1 LIHYMSLRSLKLI
14 LSCLI
19 ALVAPKLQAQ
29 LAATPITVETLV
41 HYGDYGDGVDLTGYV
56 TYYVYVNFQN
66 GANYLTSIYG
76 EEANADCIQDD
87 INGLFMEFE
96 CNVFQHEAEG
106 AFGYGQGCFYD
117 LGFFQSSL
125 YDSFLTIGASC
136 GADPTCDLSGSLGSC
151 LDWITNFEGLVNGD
165 PFDGGSFYWDEYA
178 LFNIPC
184 NVSVPGNISLSYAG
198 ADNRVLI
205 GQFTTCGN
213 MNGCINLTYRTQQML
228 DDGDINGELI
238 TNVCFEATHP
248 CLTLPLITTPNLN
261 LANCAGEMASINI
274 PQSGNGLVN
283 FELHNSLGAV
293 LESYPNQVALNATGI
308 SVGTYFITMIDEAGC
323 RDTTDLFEI
332 IEPDPIVLTAELS
345 QDVQCFGELTGV
357 IDIFSTGGTDELT
370 LTVNGQDF
378 ANVVSLPGL
387 GCGEYLVLV
396 QDDNG
401 CSEDTTIGVSCP
413 LQLIYNPTITSIEC
427 YGYDDGSIVGSVT
440 GGTGNITFDW
450 NYNSEPY
457 QNFEGPAPLNPSID
471 LLDSGIYD
479 YILSDV
485 NGCEMDGS
493 FEITE
498 PGDFIATPTVT
509 DATCYTFCDGEVAF
523 EIVGGTPPTALAV
536 TGTNGAANPTALCA
550 GTYNYIITDDN
561 GCTVSGE
568 IVVDE
573 QPEITYESLTTPV
586 TCFGQCDGAITLQ
599 NVQGGYDGFTYALT
613 PNSALCVDPCNG
625 NQVAYESVCAGTY
638 SVLITDQNG
647 CLQTVTNL
655 MVATPAPLEMILDV
669 NDVTCF
675 GYDNGTIGF
684 TANGGSDP
692 IILTPSDLELPL
704 TVDNLAPNTYTY
716 TITDAN
722 GCTDTEDITI
732 NEPPILV
739 AAVTSINE
747 PTCGGECDGS
757 IFYEVQGGT
766 PPYIYLLNSSG
777 QNGLVNGTITSL
789 CALDYELV
797 VTDLLNCLDTNA
809 FTINEPDPLGIDI
822 ILDAP
827 TCTGMFDGGAVLNLL
842 GGTGPLTLF
851 FEPNDTDFDITNDS
865 TYQFFNLGEGEIS
878 MVLIDSVE
886 CAYLDTLEIVPDIIT
901 DMVLTGFSSPES
913 CWNTN
918 DGTVTM
924 AVQNGNLPI
933 TFEWNDDLSQTT
945 AVATGLEGSQTYVVV
960 VTDAIGCTLSE
971 EVFVE
976 PTEGCFFISTGI
988 TPNGDGDNDLWL
1000 LGGLEYYPSAKIQ
1013 VFNRWGQTVFES
1025 TGYNAPWDGSY
1036 QGQALPIADYY
1047 FVIDYQEDKEPIT
1060 GTVTIKY

>member
-1 LIHYMSLRSLKLI
+1 MSLRSLKLI

-19 ALVAPKLQAQ
+19 GFAAPRLQAQ

-66 GANYLTSIYG
+66 QDNYLTSLYG
-76 EEANADCIQDD
+76 EEAIPDCVQDAV
-87 INGLFMEFE
+87 NTLFMEFD

-106 AFGYGQGCFYD
+106 AFGYAQSCFYD
-117 LGFFQSSL
+117 LGFFQSSQF
-125 YDSFLTIGASC
+125 DSYLTIGASC
-136 GADPTCDLSGSLGSC
+136 AADPSCDLPGSLGSC
-151 LDWITNFEGLVNGD
+151 VDWITNFEGTVNGD
-165 PFDGGSFYWDEYA
+165 QFDGGNFFWDEYA

-184 NVSVPGNISLSYAG
+184 NQAIPGNTSLAYAG

-228 DDGDINGELI
+228 DDGAVDGELI

-248 CLTLPLITTPNLN
+248 CLTSPLISTPNLN
-261 LANCAGEMASINI
+261 LADCAGELASVSIA
-274 PQSGNGLVN
+274 QSGNGLVS
-283 FELHNSLGAV
+283 FELHDPLGVV

-308 SVGTYFITMIDEAGC
+308 DVGSYFITMIDAAGC

-332 IEPDPIVLTAELS
+332 TEPDPIVLTAELS
-345 QDVQCFGELTGV
+345 QDVQCFGDLTGV
-357 IDIFSTGGTDELT
+357 IDIFSTGGTGELT

-378 ANVVSLPGL
+378 ANVVTLPGL

-396 QDDNG
+396 QDENG
-401 CSEDTTIGVSCP
+401 CSEDTTISVSCP
-413 LQLIYNPTITSIEC
+413 MQLLYNPTVTNIEC
-427 YGYDDGSIVGSVT
+427 FGYDDGSIVGNVT
-440 GGTGNITFDW
+440 GGTGDITFDW
-450 NYNSEPY
+450 NYNTEDFE
-457 QNFEGPAPLNPSID
+457 NFEGPAPLNPSID
-471 LLDSGIYD
+471 LLNSGIYD
-479 YILSDV
+479 YLLSDA
-485 NGCEMDGS
+485 NGCELEGS
-493 FEITE
+493 LEITE

-509 DATCYTFCDGEVAF
+509 DATCYTFCDGEVSF
-523 EIVGGTPPTALAV
+523 EIVGGTPPTALAI
-536 TGTNGAANPTALCA
+536 TGSNGAANPTALCA
-550 GTYNYIITDDN
+550 DTYNYIITDDN

-568 IVVDE
+568 IVVGE

-586 TCFGQCDGAITLQ
+586 TCFGQCDGAIALQ

-638 SVLITDQNG
+638 SILITDQFG

-655 MVATPAPLEMILDV
+655 IVSTPAPLEMILDV
-669 NDVTCF
+669 TDVTCF
-675 GYDNGTIGF
+675 GYDNGIIGF
-684 TANGGSDP
+684 TANGGTDP
-692 IILTPSDLELPL
+692 IILTPSDLELPA
-704 TVDNLAPNTYTY
+704 TIENLAPDIYSY

-732 NEPPILV
+732 NEPPLLV
-739 AAVTSINE
+739 ATVTTINE

-766 PPYIYLLNSSG
+766 PPYVYLLNPSG

-797 VTDLLNCLDTNA
+797 VTDLLNCLDTNV
-809 FTINEPDPLGIDI
+809 FTIDEPEPLGIDI
-822 ILDAP
+822 VLDAP
-827 TCTGMFDGGAVLNLL
+827 TCTGMFDGSAVLNLL

-865 TYQFFNLGEGEIS
+865 TYQFLNLGEGEIS
-878 MVLIDSVE
+878 LVLIDSVE

-901 DMVLTGFSSPES
+901 DMILSGFSSPET

-918 DGTVTM
+918 DGTATM

-933 TFEWNDDLSQTT
+933 SFEWNDDLSQTT

-960 VTDAIGCTLSE
+960 VTDAIGCTLTD

-988 TPNGDGDNDLWL
+988 TPNGDGDNDFWL

-1025 TGYNAPWDGSY
+1025 TGYNAPWDGSF